1 MVQSLFI
8 CYRCARS
15 WAEQIA
21 FAQRETAIDALMCG
35 HLCVYVCALTLT
47 SSLEMGEVVRFFF
60 FFTPER
66 NTKISVWVLFIDDS
80 FVYFLPDSG
89 SGRLMKF
96 SWKPCSFRS
105 TSRWKSLLFLWV
117 APPLSG
123 VVMYMA
129 RRAALALL
137 YQ

>member
-60 FFTPER
+60 FHTREKYK
-66 NTKISVWVLFIDDS
+66 NICMGFI
-80 FVYFLPDSG
+80 YR
-89 SGRLMKF
+89 RLVRVF
-96 SWKPCSFRS
+96 FAGQREWEINE
-105 TSRWKSLLFLWV
+105 V
-117 APPLSG
+117 
-123 VVMYMA
+123 
-129 RRAALALL
+129 
-137 YQ
+137 